1 MTLINLVRGMSSG
14 LAELLAQKG
23 GGNCQASKVK
33 LQGKWSSLQ
42 QSFIVRI
49 YAVRGHHTF

>member
-1 MTLINLVRGMSSG
+1 MTLINLVQGMSSG

-33 LQGKWSSLQ
+33 LQGKWSLQ